1 MVSVDEQHHIYRTSQ
16 GIKSYEMVGALIGED
31 FASFVDYFDHQHPP
45 TSTPPHPNQPTCIR
59 TRKKRYNSQPLIS
72 D

>member
-45 TSTPPHPNQPTCIR
+45 TSTPPNQHALEQA
-59 TRKKRYNSQPLIS
+59 KKIQFSTF
-72 D
+72 DK

>member
-45 TSTPPHPNQPTCIR
+45 SSTPLNQHALEQG
-59 TRKKRYNSQPLIS
+59 KKIQFATF
-72 D
+72 DK

>member
-1 MVSVDEQHHIYRTSQ
+1 MVSVDEQHHIYRTNQ

-45 TSTPPHPNQPTCIR
+45 TSNPPPPPTNQHALEQG
-59 TRKKRYNSQPLIS
+59 KKDTILNL
-72 D
+72 